1 MGLTNSKTYAEA
13 VKVADHD
20 AHQVDLSAGFH
31 QPPSI
36 CDCFFGL
43 NPVFF
48 RSEVPLQEFQR
59 RIHFFLAE

>member
-31 QPPSI
+31 HGSSTW
-36 CDCFFGL
+36 L
-43 NPVFF
+43 NETKPGTWKKVNKKG
-48 RSEVPLQEFQR
+48 
-59 RIHFFLAE
+59 